1 VSSAG
6 EVATHEDQRMNQ
18 NPLQARL
25 EKLTGLLEVGKAM
38 ASERNLDR
46 LLQLILTEV
55 TKVMEADRSSLFLVD
70 RERNE
75 LWSKI
80 AQGLEVREI
89 RIKIGMGI
97 SGYVAQTGKTVNI
110 QDAYTDP
117 RFNQE
122 TDRRTGYRTHSIL
135 CAPMLN
141 KLGEVIGVLQ
151 VLNKHDGVFTR
162 EDEELLLALSSQAA
176 VAIEN
181 AILYEDI
188 QKLFEGFIK
197 ASVYAIESRDPT
209 TSGHSERVAILTVGL
224 AERVDRVDTGP
235 YAGIT
240 FSAEDIR
247 ELRYAALL
255 HDFGKVGVREPVLVK
270 GNKLYPHHL
279 DLVAARFKLIKKSL
293 ENAYLQKKLGLA
305 MTLGRGCE
313 RELAALDEELYRRLA
328 EVEEQLNFILEA
340 NKPTVLP
347 RGGFERIQEIAANT
361 FVDVDDARVPF
372 LTTKEAENLS
382 IGKGSLNLEERQ
394 EIESHVTHSFRFLR
408 QIPWT
413 KDLRRIPTIAYAHHE
428 KLNGTGYPNALRKE
442 DIPFQAKMM
451 AICDVY
457 DALTAADR
465 PYKRALPPERALDI
479 LGMEVKDGNLDPE
492 LVRLFAEEKV
502 WALTAGMRP
511 RI

>member
-1 VSSAG
+1 MDA
-6 EVATHEDQRMNQ
+6 
-18 NPLQARL
+18 NPLATRV
-25 EKLTGLLEVGKAM
+25 EKLTALLDVGKAM

-46 LLQLILTEV
+46 LLQLILSEV

-110 QDAYTDP
+110 QDAYNDP

-135 CAPMLN
+135 CVPMLN
-141 KLGEVIGVLQ
+141 KMNEVIGVLQ
-151 VLNKHDGVFTR
+151 VLNKRDGVFTR
-162 EDEELLLALSSQAA
+162 EDEELLLALSSQGA

-188 QKLFEGFIK
+188 QRLFEGFIK

-209 TSGHSERVAILTVGL
+209 TSGHSERVAILTVAL
-224 AERVDRVDTGP
+224 AENVDRVDSGP

-240 FSAEDIR
+240 FSPEDMR
-247 ELRYAALL
+247 ELRYASLL
-255 HDFGKVGVREPVLVK
+255 HDFGKVGVRESVLVK
-270 GNKLYPHHL
+270 ANKLYPHTL
-279 DLVAARFKLIKKSL
+279 EIVGARFKLIKKSL
-293 ENAYLQKKLGLA
+293 ENSYLQKKLGLA
-305 MTLGRGCE
+305 LTQGPGCDPD
-313 RELAALDEELYRRLA
+313 LAAMDEELRQRQA
-328 EVEEQLNFILEA
+328 ELDEQFKLIQEA
-340 NKPTVLP
+340 NKPTVLLQ
-347 RGGFERIQEIAANT
+347 GGFERIQELAANT
-361 FVDVDDARVPF
+361 FADDDGTKVPF

-382 IGKGSLNLEERQ
+382 IGKGSLNLQERL

-413 KDLRRIPTIAYAHHE
+413 RDLRRIPTIAYAHHE
-428 KLNGTGYPNALRKE
+428 RLDGKGYPNGLRGE
-442 DIPFQAKMM
+442 DIPLQAKMM
-451 AICDVY
+451 AICDAY

-465 PYKRALPPERALDI
+465 PYKRALSPEQALEI
-479 LGMEVKDGNLDPE
+479 LGVGAKEGTLDHE
-492 LVRLFAEEKV
+492 LVRIFAKSKV
-502 WALTAGMRP
+502 WSLTVGMRP
-511 RI
+511 EA

>member
-1 VSSAG
+1 
-6 EVATHEDQRMNQ
+6 MN
-18 NPLQARL
+18 PKLLETRV
-25 EKLTGLLEVGKAM
+25 EKLTALLEVGKTM

-89 RIKIGMGI
+89 RIKIGMGV

-110 QDAYTDP
+110 RDAYEDP

-122 TDRRTGYRTHSIL
+122 TDKRTGYRTRTIL
-135 CAPMLN
+135 CVPMLN
-141 KLGEVIGVLQ
+141 KLNEVIGVLQ
-151 VLNKHDGVFTR
+151 VLNKRDGVFTR

-188 QKLFEGFIK
+188 QRLFEGFIK

-224 AERVDRVDTGP
+224 AEKVDRTDSGP
-235 YAGIT
+235 FAGIT
-240 FSAEDIR
+240 FSPEDIR
-247 ELRYAALL
+247 ELRYASLL

-270 GNKLYPHHL
+270 ANKLYEHHL
-279 DLVAARFKLIKKSL
+279 ANVAARFKFIKKAL

-305 MTLGRGCE
+305 LTLGPGCE
-313 RELAALDEELYRRLA
+313 KELADLDEELQRKLS
-328 EVEEQLNFILEA
+328 EVDDQFNFIIEA

-347 RGGFERIQEIAANT
+347 QGGFERIQDIAQNT
-361 FVDVDDARVPF
+361 FVDLDGSRAPY
-372 LTTKEAENLS
+372 LTVKEAEDLS
-382 IGKGSLNLEERQ
+382 IGKGSLNVQERL

-428 KLNGTGYPNALRKE
+428 KLNGMGYPNALRSE

-451 AICDVY
+451 AVCDVY
-457 DALTAADR
+457 DALTASDR
-465 PYKRALPPERALDI
+465 PYKKALPPERALHI
-479 LGMEVKDGNLDPE
+479 LGLEVKDGNLDPE
-492 LVRLFAEEKV
+492 LVRIFAQAKV
-502 WALTAGMRP
+502 WALTVGMRP
-511 RI
+511 GR

>member
-1 VSSAG
+1 
-6 EVATHEDQRMNQ
+6 MNTSV
-18 NPLQARL
+18 LETRV

-46 LLQLILTEV
+46 LLQLILGEV
-55 TKVMEADRSSLFLVD
+55 TKVMAADRSSLFLVD

-89 RIKIGMGI
+89 RVKIGRGI
-97 SGYVAQTGKTVNI
+97 AGYVAQTGKIVNI
-110 QDAYTDP
+110 QDAYADP

-122 TDRRTGYRTHSIL
+122 TDLRTGYRTRTIL
-135 CAPMLN
+135 CVPMQNHLN
-141 KLGEVIGVLQ
+141 EVIGVLQ
-151 VLNKHDGVFTR
+151 VLNKRDGVFTR

-197 ASVYAIESRDPT
+197 ASVYAIESRDPS

-224 AERVDRVDTGP
+224 AEKVDRADAGP
-235 YAGIT
+235 FASIA
-240 FSAEDIR
+240 FSPEDMR
-247 ELRYAALL
+247 ELRYASLL

-270 GNKLYPHHL
+270 ANKLYEDHL
-279 DLVAARFKLIKKSL
+279 DLVVARFKFIKQAL
-293 ENAYLQKKLGLA
+293 ENSTLQKKLSLA
-305 MTLGRGCE
+305 LTLGPSCQT
-313 RELAALDEELYRRLA
+313 ELEALDEELQRKLA
-328 EVEEQLNFILEA
+328 AVDDQMNFILEA

-347 RGGFERIQEIAANT
+347 QGGFERILEIAAKT
-361 FVDVDDARVPF
+361 YADVDGGKLPY
-372 LTTKEAENLS
+372 LTTKEAENLT
-382 IGKGSLNLEERQ
+382 ICKGSLNVEERL

-413 KDLRRIPTIAYAHHE
+413 KDLRRVPTIAYAHHE
-428 KLNGTGYPNALRKE
+428 KLNGTGYPNQLRSE
-442 DIPFQAKMM
+442 DIPFQAKIMTV
-451 AICDVY
+451 CDIY
-457 DALTAADR
+457 DALTASDR

-479 LGMEVKDGNLDPE
+479 LGLEVKEGNLDPE
-492 LVRLFAEEKV
+492 LVRIFTEGKV
-502 WALTAGMRP
+502 WSLTVSMRP
-511 RI
+511 RA

>member
-1 VSSAG
+1 MDG
-6 EVATHEDQRMNQ
+6 
-18 NPLQARL
+18 NPLAIRV
-25 EKLTGLLEVGKAM
+25 EKLTALLDVGKAM

-46 LLQLILTEV
+46 LLQLILSEV

-110 QDAYTDP
+110 QDAYNDP

-135 CAPMLN
+135 CVPMLN
-141 KLGEVIGVLQ
+141 KMNEVIGVLQ
-151 VLNKHDGVFTR
+151 VLNKRDGVFTR
-162 EDEELLLALSSQAA
+162 DDEELLLALSSQGA

-188 QKLFEGFIK
+188 QRLFEGFIK

-224 AERVDRVDTGP
+224 AENVDGVDSGP

-240 FSAEDIR
+240 FSPEDMR
-247 ELRYAALL
+247 ELRYASLL

-270 GNKLYPHHL
+270 ANKLYPHTL
-279 DLVAARFKLIKKSL
+279 EIVGARFKLIKKSL
-293 ENAYLQKKLGLA
+293 ENSYLQKKLGLA
-305 MTLGRGCE
+305 LTLGPGCD
-313 RELAALDEELYRRLA
+313 RDLAALDEELRQRQA
-328 EVEEQLNFILEA
+328 EVDEQFKLIQEA
-340 NKPTVLP
+340 NKPTVFLQ
-347 RGGFERIQEIAANT
+347 GGFERIQELAANT
-361 FVDVDDARVPF
+361 FADDDGTKVPF

-382 IGKGSLNLEERQ
+382 IGKGSLNLQERL

-413 KDLRRIPTIAYAHHE
+413 RDLRRIPTIAYAHHE
-428 KLNGTGYPNALRKE
+428 RLNGKGYPNGLRGE
-442 DIPFQAKMM
+442 DIPLQAKMM
-451 AICDVY
+451 AICDAY

-465 PYKRALPPERALDI
+465 PYKRALSPEQALEILAVGAKEGALDH
-479 LGMEVKDGNLDPE
+479 E
-492 LVRLFAEEKV
+492 LVRIFAESKV
-502 WALTAGMRP
+502 WSLTVGMRP
-511 RI
+511 EA

>member
-1 VSSAG
+1 
-6 EVATHEDQRMNQ
+6 MNSKV
-18 NPLQARL
+18 LETRV
-25 EKLTGLLEVGKAM
+25 EKLTALLEVGKAM
-38 ASERNLDR
+38 AMERNLDR

-97 SGYVAQTGKTVNI
+97 AGFVAQTGKTVNI
-110 QDAYTDP
+110 QDAYDDP

-122 TDRRTGYRTHSIL
+122 TDQRTGYRTRTIL

-141 KLGEVIGVLQ
+141 HMNEVIGVLQ
-151 VLNKHDGVFTR
+151 VLNKRDGTFNR

-224 AERVDRVDTGP
+224 AEKVDRADSGP
-235 YAGIT
+235 YASIT
-240 FSAEDIR
+240 FSPEDLR
-247 ELRYAALL
+247 ELRYASLL

-270 GNKLYPHHL
+270 GNKLYDSHL
-279 DLVAARFKLIKKSL
+279 DVVVARFNFIKKAL
-293 ENAYLQKKLGLA
+293 ENSYLHKKLGLA
-305 MTLGRGCE
+305 LTLGPGCE
-313 RELAALDEELYRRLA
+313 RELAALDEELRWRLA
-328 EVEEQLNFILEA
+328 EVDDQLAFIMEA

-347 RGGFERIQEIAANT
+347 QGGFERVLEIAANT
-361 FVDVDDARVPF
+361 FVDVDGTRVPY
-372 LTTKEAENLS
+372 LTTQEAENLS
-382 IGKGSLNLEERQ
+382 IGKGSLNVEERL

-428 KLNGTGYPNALRKE
+428 KLNGTGYPSALRSD

-451 AICDVY
+451 TVCDIY
-457 DALTAADR
+457 DALTASDR
-465 PYKRALPPERALDI
+465 PYKRAVSAERALNI

-492 LVRLFAEEKV
+492 LFRIFTEGKV
-502 WALTAGMRP
+502 WSFTIGMRP
-511 RI
+511 GA

>member
-1 VSSAG
+1 
-6 EVATHEDQRMNQ
+6 MNPQ
-18 NPLQARL
+18 LLEIRV
-25 EKLTGLLEVGKAM
+25 EKLTALLEVGKAM

-46 LLQLILTEV
+46 LLQLILSEV

-110 QDAYTDP
+110 QDAYNDP

-122 TDRRTGYRTHSIL
+122 TDKRTGYRTRTIL
-135 CAPMLN
+135 CVPMLN
-141 KLGEVIGVLQ
+141 KLNEVIGVLQ
-151 VLNKHDGVFTR
+151 VLNKRDGVFTL

-176 VAIEN
+176 VAVEN

-209 TSGHSERVAILTVGL
+209 TSGHSERVAVLTVGL
-224 AERVDRVDTGP
+224 AEKIDRVDSGP

-240 FSAEDIR
+240 FSAEDMR

-279 DLVAARFKLIKKSL
+279 DIVAARFKFIKKTL
-293 ENAYLQKKLGLA
+293 ETTYLQKKLGLA
-305 MTLGRGCE
+305 LTLGPGCE
-313 RELAALDEELYRRLA
+313 QELAALDEELQRRLA
-328 EVEEQLNFILEA
+328 EVDEEFSFILEA

-347 RGGFERIQEIAANT
+347 QGAFERIQEIATNT
-361 FVDVDDARVPF
+361 FVDADGAKVPF

-382 IGKGSLNLEERQ
+382 IGKGSLNLQERL

-428 KLNGTGYPNALRKE
+428 KMTGRGYPNALRGD

-457 DALTAADR
+457 DALTASDR
-465 PYKRALPPERALDI
+465 AYKRALPPERALDI
-479 LGMEVKDGNLDPE
+479 LGMEVKDANLDTE
-492 LVRLFAEEKV
+492 LVRIFAEGKV
-502 WALTAGMRP
+502 WALTVGMRP
-511 RI
+511 GT